1 MSSNELWAVVLS
13 KAQVKSH
20 GLGKAFSKALPHLAI
35 SKSVAPSTVG
45 TAVGAVA
52 LLLFIVVVLYKN
64 PQIISAVLHPYLDW
78 STKIKTADGTKT
90 MEGPKYQWPHG
101 NTLEKFFD
109 HRKKSDE
116 WLKEYGKTYRIWAG
130 TFSEVVITTP
140 EDVANFFSDASQHR
154 KTFTTRG
161 GWALTNVMGHAV
173 GFISGDRWR
182 EVRKSV
188 DPLLTNT
195 IAMRQMGQ
203 INQSGQEFVET
214 IRESRIDSGSD
225 TDKSF
230 VIDAA
235 KTLMPFPL
243 METSRVL
250 FGDMSAAEK
259 KELWDIG
266 QIFMLIS
273 ITTLKAGLARRRP
286 TRMMYTPFQY
296 GIGLEYSK
304 RWKAWNMMMRSARF
318 DRPELP
324 IMKLWRDVA
333 LGRITEDELLQTV
346 AEATYANLDITAH
359 VLVSACIMLADAV
372 DVQKDLVAEID
383 ANRHDQQKYLA
394 RKDTLLHFIIL
405 ESLRLQPTLPFSFP
419 EEATVDKVLGGYF
432 IPKGTSVVSDTY
444 GINIRNPFWGADS
457 KQYRPMRFQ
466 GLTQN
471 DLRYNLYTFGYGSR
485 KCMGQF
491 FADKQLRSV
500 LMHLYDNYE
509 VLTKDDSKVEGAFKT
524 DKSTWVGMFDVE
536 LLLKERSARS

>member
-1 MSSNELWAVVLS
+1 MSSNDLLAVVVS
-13 KAQVKSH
+13 KAQLKSH
-20 GLGKAFSKALPHLAI
+20 ELGTTLSKALPHLSI
-35 SKSVAPSTVG
+35 SQSIAPSTIG
-45 TAVGAVA
+45 TVVSA
-52 LLLFIVVVLYKN
+52 LTLLSLVTVILYKN
-64 PQIISAVLHPYLDW
+64 PQIISAVFHPYLDW
-78 STKIKTADGTKT
+78 STKIKSADGKKT
-90 MEGPKYQWPHG
+90 MDGPKYQWPHG

-109 HRKKSDE
+109 HRRKSEE

-203 INQSGQEFVET
+203 INRSGEEFVQR
-214 IRESRIDSGSD
+214 IRETRIDTGSD
-225 TDKSF
+225 SDKSF

-235 KTLMPFPL
+235 KSLMPFPL

-250 FGDMSAAEK
+250 FGEMTDAEK

-273 ITTLKAGLARRRP
+273 ITTLKAGLARTKP

-304 RWKAWNMMMRSARF
+304 RWKAWNVMMRSARF
-318 DRPELP
+318 DRPQLP
-324 IMKLWRDVA
+324 IMKLWKDVA
-333 LGRITEDELLQTV
+333 VGKITEDELLQTV

-359 VLVSACIMLADAV
+359 VLVSACIMLADSLE
-372 DVQKDLVAEID
+372 VQKDLVAEID
-383 ANRHDQQKYLA
+383 ANRHDQQAYLA
-394 RKDTLLHFIIL
+394 KKDTLLHFIIL

-444 GINIRNPFWGADS
+444 GINIRNPFWGSDAT
-457 KQYRPMRFQ
+457 QYRPMRFK

-509 VLTKDDSKVEGAFKT
+509 VLCKDDSKVEGAFKT

-536 LLLKERSARS
+536 LVLNERPPRF